1 MSGCLFHTTVL
12 HAVGLV
18 AKSANRLG
26 HKYTTITSETNVWHL
41 ENNCKAHFML
51 DKYCTYWCVTGTIL
65 TNYTTATF
73 MWIHFKF
80 ILKIV
85 IWMQNFLLCTRIFQ
99 KGSVYVTQ
107 TSWWPSF
114 DVSVLKFS
122 YQLMNTPKLL
132 RKLLADRFHLLLQL
146 ILSPYTFVN
155 RYHEVWTMISK
166 TRRHHTGSSNPSF
179 SLLYILFWRSLYGR
193 SLYSSLFSLLVE
205 ELTEAEVIQPV
216 IYGQSLVQDKAP
228 A

>member
-1 MSGCLFHTTVL
+1 
-12 HAVGLV
+12 
-18 AKSANRLG
+18 
-26 HKYTTITSETNVWHL
+26 
-41 ENNCKAHFML
+41 ML
-51 DKYCTYWCVTGTIL
+51 DKYCTYWCVTGTVL
-65 TNYTTATF
+65 TNYTTTTF

-132 RKLLADRFHLLLQL
+132 GNCWQIASISYCSWYYHHIHLL
-146 ILSPYTFVN
+146 T
-155 RYHEVWTMISK
+155 YHEVWTMISK

-179 SLLYILFWRSLYGR
+179 SLLYILFWR